1 MSTSIPAG
9 TAWNGFVQT
18 ISGDGAISIS
28 GEVATVSSGI
38 TTGSAKLERRIFSFP
53 GEVYKMTF
61 MARRVTGDDGTS
73 GSGWIDWP
81 AVTGLRTRVE
91 VNSSEWQEY
100 TMRYAIPVT
109 AIDTSYIS
117 LGVGVYTSLGGQI
130 QACYP
135 RITVESTPYGALR
148 STAHGLIYWDGA
160 AASVSTSF
168 SNAGISGVT
177 YDAPSKTLSV
187 ATPIINLGI
196 AVRPLASATMTPDGV
211 AAVLKLFPKV
221 GNYNQADGKWS
232 VKFIDA
238 TTGLV
243 TDITGL
249 ALYFFFKSEI

>member
-18 ISGDGAISIS
+18 LSGDGAISIS
-28 GEVATVSSGI
+28 GEVATISSGI
-38 TTGSAKLERRIFSFP
+38 STGSAKLERRIFSFP
-53 GEVYKMTF
+53 GEMYTMTF
-61 MARRVTGDDGTS
+61 MARRISGSDGTS

-100 TMRYAIPVT
+100 TIRYAIPVT
-109 AIDTSYIS
+109 AINTSYIS
-117 LGVGVYTSLGGQI
+117 LGVGVYTSIGGQI
-130 QACYP
+130 EACYP

-160 AASVSTSF
+160 VASVSPSF
-168 SNAGISGVT
+168 SNAGIAGVT

-187 ATPIINLGI
+187 ETPRIDLGI
-196 AVRPLASATMTPDGV
+196 AVRPLAFVTMTPDGT
-211 AAVLKLFPKV
+211 AGVLKLFPKV
-221 GNYNQADGKWS
+221 GNYDTSTGKFL